1 MKSVVIFLFVFMLA
15 SCSSTRYVDS
25 WRNEA
30 LSSEFKP
37 GKILV
42 MAMTENLTGR
52 SIFEEQL
59 QSALKERG
67 LQAEVSYGIVDN
79 AFTQS
84 KRSESEIE
92 AMVEELSSKG
102 YDAVI
107 ISSVRGI
114 ENKLQYSP
122 GYGNIHY
129 YWGRFG
135 RYYYVYQ
142 DIYVRPDYAAEYQV
156 YHAETAIYNLGDA
169 TENELVWVGS
179 FDITSPISIRKTV
192 DDYVQSLMRILEKDR
207 LIPGE

>member
-1 MKSVVIFLFVFMLA
+1 MKSAIIFLFVLALA

-25 WRNEA
+25 WKNEA

-42 MAMTENLTGR
+42 MAITENLTAR
-52 SIFEEQL
+52 SIFEGQL
-59 QSALKERG
+59 QSALKENG
-67 LQAEVSYGIVDN
+67 LQAAVSYGVVDN

-84 KRSESEIE
+84 KKSESEIAE
-92 AMVEELSSKG
+92 LVEDLSSKG

-142 DIYVRPDYAAEYQV
+142 DIYVHPEYTGEYQV
-156 YHAETAIYNLGDA
+156 YHAETAIYNLGD
-169 TENELVWVGS
+169 TNENELVWVGS
-179 FDITSPISIRKTV
+179 FDISSPISIRKTV
-192 DDYVQSLMRILEKDR
+192 DDYVQSLMRILEKDG
-207 LIPGE
+207 LVPGK